1 MVKLICIVFLILFI
15 NSCDMKESFQK
26 HNEAQKQA
34 DYIVNNLG
42 REEILEKFPENFFD
56 RNETKKIIDYLVQK
70 CDWEN
75 RDGKFVDFF
84 TIGKIGKVEQT
95 GFIYE
100 YYLKCDS
107 IRAIL
112 IFDMNK
118 KIPELF
124 AFKLEGIEL
133 ENKFIVHPENQLINR
148 NK

>member
-1 MVKLICIVFLILFI
+1 MVKLICIVFLMLFI
-15 NSCDMKESFQK
+15 NSCDMKESLQK
-26 HNEAQKQA
+26 HDEAQKQA

-42 REEILEKFPENFFD
+42 REEILEKFPEIFFE

-84 TIGKIGKVEQT
+84 TVGKIGKVEQT

-112 IFDMNK
+112 IFNMNK

-124 AFKLEGIEL
+124 AFNLEGIEQ
-133 ENKFIVHPENQLINR
+133 ENKLIIHPENQLINR
-148 NK
+148 SK